1 MCILST
7 GPMLTGE
14 ILMGEPRGEGELTRE
29 TQAVTHARHPVTHAT
44 QAVTHAVTHARHAVT
59 HATQAV
65 THAVTHAVI
74 QAAA

>member
-1 MCILST
+1 MHARPHTHTHTHTPLTVGMCILST

-29 TQAVTHARHPVTHAT
+29 TQAVTHA
-44 QAVTHAVTHARHAVT
+44 
-59 HATQAV
+59 TQAV